1 MSGSVPPPGAAP
13 PAPQLEPDTRPSG
26 RVLIVDDN
34 TELVGTLHAVLVGST
49 VAAGKSLPSRLEVV
63 TASRGAE
70 ALAVARSQ
78 GFDVAIV
85 DVKLPDTSGV
95 DLILP
100 LREASPFGEVVLI
113 TGFASMD
120 AAIGALRSGA
130 FALVLKSFRPEEL
143 ISTVEQAL
151 TKVRLKREREE
162 LERRYRTIVQ
172 LTDVLVVALD
182 SSSSVVLWN
191 RKATAASGVPAA
203 VAKGRDFVET
213 FIPSEDRG
221 RIRDAIGHAR
231 SGGRT
236 SEAETGLV
244 TVPDSAGADKLAE
257 RPADKPPP
265 APAGPRR
272 VRWHL
277 SGAKTPAGRARA
289 AAEEDVV
296 YGIGIDVTERRALEK
311 RAADVEALSAM
322 GTLAL
327 NLAHE
332 IRNPLNAAVLQLHLL
347 GRHVDKLGI
356 DDETRASLHK
366 RTEIVGDEIGRLNR
380 LLTEFLELAR
390 PRGIAREPVHVGKL
404 VDAVLDLERDAAAA
418 NGVEVVRDI
427 AQDGCVAI
435 GDREKLKQV
444 VINLVVNAVEAM
456 KEGGTLTARV
466 QCDASRVMVAI
477 EDSGVGIEPQHLEN
491 VFDPFFTTK
500 EAGTGLGLSIVR
512 KIVDQHAG
520 EVQIESDRG
529 KGTRVRVW
537 IPIGR

>member
-1 MSGSVPPPGAAP
+1 MSTSVPPPSTGTP
-13 PAPQLEPDTRPSG
+13 GGEPDTRPLG

-34 TELVGTLHAVLVGST
+34 AELVGTLHAVLVGPT

-63 TASRGAE
+63 TASRGEE

-182 SSSSVVLWN
+182 SSGAVVLWN

-213 FIPSEDRG
+213 FIPPEERG
-221 RIRDAIGHAR
+221 RMRDAIGQAR

-244 TVPDSAGADKLAE
+244 LAAE
-257 RPADKPPP
+257 PP
-265 APAGPRR
+265 AADRPPDKVANPQMGSRR

-277 SGAKTPAGRARA
+277 SGAKTPAGRAA
-289 AAEEDVV
+289 TAAEEDVV

-347 GRHVDKLGI
+347 GRHVDKLAI
-356 DDETRASLHK
+356 DGRRAPRCTTAPRSWATRSVAS
-366 RTEIVGDEIGRLNR
+366 
-380 LLTEFLELAR
+380 
-390 PRGIAREPVHVGKL
+390 
-404 VDAVLDLERDAAAA
+404 
-418 NGVEVVRDI
+418 
-427 AQDGCVAI
+427 
-435 GDREKLKQV
+435 
-444 VINLVVNAVEAM
+444 
-456 KEGGTLTARV
+456 TA
-466 QCDASRVMVAI
+466 S
-477 EDSGVGIEPQHLEN
+477 
-491 VFDPFFTTK
+491 
-500 EAGTGLGLSIVR
+500 
-512 KIVDQHAG
+512 
-520 EVQIESDRG
+520 
-529 KGTRVRVW
+529 
-537 IPIGR
+537 

>member
-1 MSGSVPPPGAAP
+1 VSGSIP
-13 PAPQLEPDTRPSG
+13 PAASADLDTRPLG
-26 RVLIVDDN
+26 RVLVVDDN
-34 TELVGTLHAVLVGST
+34 VELVGTLQAVLVGPT
-49 VAAGKSLPSRLEVV
+49 VAAGRSLPSRLEVV
-63 TASRGAE
+63 TASRGDE
-70 ALAVARSQ
+70 ALVVARSQ

-85 DVKLPDTSGV
+85 DVKLPDANGV
-95 DLILP
+95 DLIIP
-100 LREASPFGEVVLI
+100 LRDASPFGEVVLI
-113 TGFASMD
+113 TGFVSMD
-120 AAIGALRSGA
+120 AALGALRSGA

-143 ISTVEQAL
+143 IATVEQAL

-162 LERRYRTIVQ
+162 LERRYRAIVQ
-172 LTDVLVVALD
+172 LTDVLVVGLD
-182 SSSSVVLWN
+182 ASSSIVLWN

-203 VAKGRDFVET
+203 VAKGRDFVEL
-213 FIPSEDRG
+213 FIPIEERG
-221 RIRDAIGHAR
+221 RMRDAIGQAR

-244 TVPDSAGADKLAE
+244 VTDGGPTS
-257 RPADKPPP
+257 PAIG
-265 APAGPRR
+265 GPRR
-272 VRWHL
+272 IRWHL
-277 SGAKTPAGRARA
+277 SGAKTGG
-289 AAEEDVV
+289 AEGDVV

-356 DDETRASLHK
+356 DEETRASLHN
-366 RTEIVGDEIGRLNR
+366 RAEIVGDEIGRLSR

-404 VDAVLDLERDAAAA
+404 VDAVLDLERDTAAAH
-418 NGVEVVRDI
+418 GVSVVRDI
-427 AQDGCVAI
+427 VQDGCVAI

-456 KEGGTLTARV
+456 KEGGTLTVRV
-466 QCDASRVMVAI
+466 QCDPSRVLVAV
-477 EDSGVGIEPQHLEN
+477 EDTGVGIEPEHIAT

-520 EVQIESDRG
+520 EILIDSERG